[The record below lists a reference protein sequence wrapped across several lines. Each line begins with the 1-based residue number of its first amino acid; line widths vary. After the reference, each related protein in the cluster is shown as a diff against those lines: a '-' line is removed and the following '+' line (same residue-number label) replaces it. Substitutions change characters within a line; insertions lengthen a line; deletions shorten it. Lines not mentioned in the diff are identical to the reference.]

1 MKVVCIKDFKS
12 SSLQYELT
20 YGKVYQCESKP
31 NWSIAGSLRDDC
43 YFIRCD
49 KGYISPYN
57 KRSFITLEEWREKEL
72 NKILSSI

>member
-12 SSLQYELT
+12 TSLQYELT

-31 NWSIAGSLRDDC
+31 NWSIDDC

-49 KGYISPYN
+49 KGYISPYHIRN
-57 KRSFITLEEWREKEL
+57 FITLEEWREKEL
-72 NKILSSI
+72 NKLLDKLL

>member
-12 SSLQYELT
+12 SSLKYELT

-31 NWSIAGSLRDDC
+31 NWSIDDC

-72 NKILSSI
+72 NKILSE